1 MRHQER
7 SYISTSICI
16 PIRTVFLGL
25 CLSLLHPGLA
35 LADEVP
41 HLYEATIPVVS
52 QDKDSR
58 TDAIRTAFTQV
69 LVRVSGRSDIGDAAK
84 YPAIA
89 QATLTATRYA
99 QQFRYTKITTAD
111 TSADSGL
118 AVWVRFDETAV
129 GKLLRANNLPV
140 WGATRPSTLIWLA
153 IDNRGTRELLG
164 ADSHNSIS
172 AIVEERA
179 KLRGLPLRIPLLDL
193 TDRTSLNTSDV
204 WGNFQSTILQA
215 SQRYQTEA
223 VLVGRVYQS
232 ASNNWT
238 GSWSLYVESGR
249 EDWGVNGASLADVLN
264 AGIDRT
270 AESLALRYG
279 QVDQADTSTV
289 LVEVKSI
296 TGLADYNRVVK
307 YLQSISHVKDVQPVE
322 LRAQSAIFQLTI
334 PGGRLAVARA
344 VALGRVLATAPVESI
359 PVTAP
364 PPQNTQTPAQAGQMP
379 PASVPAV
386 QATRLIADLTYRLVP

>member
-1 MRHQER
+1 
-7 SYISTSICI
+7 
-16 PIRTVFLGL
+16 LLAL
-25 CLSLLHPGLA
+25 CLLLLHTGLA

-41 HLYEATIPVVS
+41 QLYEATIPVLS

-89 QATLTATRYA
+89 QATQSATRYA
-99 QQFRYTKITTAD
+99 QQFRYTKMTTAD

-118 AVWVRFDETAV
+118 AVWVRFDETAI

-164 ADSHNSIS
+164 ADSHNSITT
-172 AIVEERA
+172 IVEDRA

-232 ASNNWT
+232 ASDNWT

-249 EDWGVNGASLADVLN
+249 EDWRVNGPSLADVLN

-364 PPQNTQTPAQAGQMP
+364 PPQTSQTPAQAGQTP

-386 QATRLIADLTYRLVP
+386 QPVRLIADLTYRLVP